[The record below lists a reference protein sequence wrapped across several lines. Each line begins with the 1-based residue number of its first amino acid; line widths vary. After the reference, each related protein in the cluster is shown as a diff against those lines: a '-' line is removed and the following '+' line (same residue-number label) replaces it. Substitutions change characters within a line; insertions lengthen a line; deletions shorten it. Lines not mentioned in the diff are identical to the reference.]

1 MNKSDLKMIITL
13 KRVLVWIW
21 CMFFSTVILYNPID
35 YDYLISL
42 TYRGI
47 TLMFS
52 QGIQLR
58 PMLEKVSYKQ

>member
-1 MNKSDLKMIITL
+1 MYCLLFNA
-13 KRVLVWIW
+13 
-21 CMFFSTVILYNPID
+21 VILYDPID
-35 YDYLISL
+35 YDYLITL
-42 TYRGI
+42 TYQVI